1 MKINKKF
8 TFAALAAVAVA
19 LLSQTAITRAH
30 DRGQRG
36 NDHGQRGDDN
46 ERGDHDRGI
55 DPQFVILLA
64 GVYKPVALGHGPR
77 HNLGLTTVDLN
88 NGKWAKVKIYLVSG
102 FPGHK
107 DEDEAIGA
115 FYAFGGTG
123 IVAYDLP
130 EGSISAKFLRTH
142 DDQEQLPAVPLPGE
156 SWTLDG
162 TFKLDILEATGIYR
176 DFVGGHIH
184 MVDILKKR
192 GDGTF
197 LENCFCTI
205 HPKLV
210 AP

>member
-8 TFAALAAVAVA
+8 AFATMAALTAT
-19 LLSQTAITRAH
+19 LLFPTSIARADDDH
-30 DRGQRG
+30 DR
-36 NDHGQRGDDN
+36 RGDDN
-46 ERGDHDRGI
+46 ERGDHDRDRDRRI

-64 GVYKPVALGHGPR
+64 GVYKSVALGHGPR

-102 FPGHK
+102 LPGHK

-130 EGSISAKFLRTH
+130 GGSISAKFLRTH

-176 DFVGGHIH
+176 GFVGGHIH
-184 MVDILKKR
+184 MVDILKFR
-192 GDGTF
+192 GGDSTF

>member
-1 MKINKKF
+1 MRKIKKF
-8 TFAALAAVAVA
+8 TFATLATVAALAAT
-19 LLSQTAITRAH
+19 LLFLTSITQA
-30 DRGQRG
+30 
-36 NDHGQRGDDN
+36 NDHGQRGHDN
-46 ERGDHDRGI
+46 DKGDHDQRI
-55 DPQFVILLA
+55 DHQFVILLA
-64 GVYKPVALGHGPR
+64 GVYKPVAAGDGPR
-77 HNLGLTTVDLN
+77 RNLGLTTVDLN
-88 NGKWAKVKIYLVSG
+88 NGRWSNVKIYLVSG
-102 FPGHK
+102 LPGDKDK
-107 DEDEAIGA
+107 DEDKAIGA

-130 EGSISAKFLRTH
+130 GGSISAKFLREN
-142 DDQEQLPAVPLPGE
+142 DDEESLPGADG
-156 SWTLDG
+156 SFTLDG

>member
-1 MKINKKF
+1 MKTIKNLKF
-8 TFAALAAVAVA
+8 VALAALAALAVT
-19 LLSQTAITRAH
+19 LLFQTPITRAA
-30 DRGQRG
+30 DR
-36 NDHGQRGDDN
+36 DDK
-46 ERGDHDRGI
+46 ERGDHDQRI
-55 DPQFVILLA
+55 NNRFVILLS
-64 GVYKPVALGHGPR
+64 GVYKPVTVGNGPEG
-77 HNLGLTTVDLN
+77 NLGLTTVDLN

-102 FPGHK
+102 FPGDQDK

-130 EGSISAKFLRTH
+130 EGSFSAKFLREH
-142 DDQEQLPAVPLPGE
+142 DDQEQLPAVPLPGQ

-176 DFVGGHIH
+176 GFAGGHIH

>member
-1 MKINKKF
+1 MRKIKKF
-8 TFAALAAVAVA
+8 TFATLATVAALAAT
-19 LLSQTAITRAH
+19 LLFLTSITQA
-30 DRGQRG
+30 
-36 NDHGQRGDDN
+36 NDHGQQGHNNDK
-46 ERGDHDRGI
+46 GDHDQRI
-55 DPQFVILLA
+55 DHQFVILLA
-64 GVYKPVALGHGPR
+64 GVYKPVAAGDGPR
-77 HNLGLTTVDLN
+77 RNLGLTTVDLN
-88 NGKWAKVKIYLVSG
+88 SGRWAKVKIYLVSG
-102 FPGHK
+102 LPGHRDK
-107 DEDEAIGA
+107 DEDKAIGA
-115 FYAFGGTG
+115 FYAFGGAG

-130 EGSISAKFLRTH
+130 GGSLSAKFLTEH
-142 DDQEQLPAVPLPGE
+142 DDEEVLPGANG
-156 SWTLDG
+156 SFTLDG

>member
-1 MKINKKF
+1 MKLIKNL
-8 TFAALAAVAVA
+8 TFAALAAAA
-19 LLSQTAITRAH
+19 LAATLQFQTSIALAH
-30 DRGQRG
+30 
-36 NDHGQRGDDN
+36 DHGQRGDDN
-46 ERGDHDRGI
+46 ERGDHDRRI
-55 DPQFVILLA
+55 DHQFVILLA

-88 NGKWAKVKIYLVSG
+88 NGKWSKVKIYLVSG
-102 FPGHK
+102 LPGDQDQ
-107 DEDEAIGA
+107 DEDKAIGA

-130 EGSISAKFLRTH
+130 KGSFSAKFLREH
-142 DDQEQLPAVPLPGE
+142 DDQESLPGADG
-156 SWTLDG
+156 SFTLDG

-176 DFVGGHIH
+176 PFVGGHIH
-184 MVDILKKR
+184 MVDILKFR
-192 GDGTF
+192 ADDGTF

>member
-1 MKINKKF
+1 MKIIKNLKF
-8 TFAALAAVAVA
+8 VALAAAALAAT
-19 LLSQTAITRAH
+19 LQFQTSITQAH
-30 DRGQRG
+30 DQ
-36 NDHGQRGDDN
+36 GQRGDDN
-46 ERGDHDRGI
+46 ERGDHDRDRDRRI

-77 HNLGLTTVDLN
+77 DNLGLTRVDLN
-88 NGKWAKVKIYLVSG
+88 NGKWSKVKIYLVSG
-102 FPGHK
+102 LPGDQDQ
-107 DEDEAIGA
+107 DEDKAIGA

-130 EGSISAKFLRTH
+130 EGSFSAKFLHEH
-142 DDQEQLPAVPLPGE
+142 DDEESLPGADG
-156 SWTLDG
+156 SFTLDG

-176 DFVGGHIH
+176 GFVGGHIH